1 MKEPHAFPA
10 RAAPAYGRCMMQAV
24 SWIFTATRRL
34 GRARLLTFAAVVCAT
49 VPQTACNRAPA
60 EKAAAQNAPAQA
72 NWSSVDQ
79 ALGRSGKT
87 QPDGVQRYSVP
98 RSDLNVQLD
107 GVTIKPALALGSWL
121 AFE

>member
-10 RAAPAYGRCMMQAV
+10 RAAPAYGRCMMQAIGR
-24 SWIFTATRRL
+24 IFTATRRS

-60 EKAAAQNAPAQA
+60 EKAAAQNAPAQNAPAQA

-87 QPDGVQRYSVP
+87 QPDGVQRYSFP
-98 RSDLNVQLD
+98 RSDLNV
-107 GVTIKPALALGSWL
+107 
-121 AFE
+121 